1 VREIYF
7 VNAIAE
13 ALGEAMA
20 EDDTVIVLGED
31 VDRSTIGATKGL
43 IERFGPNRVRN
54 TPISEATFVGS
65 CVGAAAVGLR
75 PVVDLMFS
83 SFCYVAMDQLGNQAA
98 RLRYMSGGQ
107 VELPI
112 VYFAGTGP
120 SGSAA
125 AQHSENP
132 HPVLMHLSGLKVVFP
147 SSPADA
153 KGLLAASIRDPNPVV
168 YLLDLMLAGQK
179 GPVPDGAFE
188 VPIGRA
194 EVKREGADVTVVAL
208 ASLVNMTLELAEELE
223 NDDVSVEVIDPRSL
237 VPFDWETVAESVRKT
252 GRLIVADPARRSCGA
267 AAEIIVRMTEEC
279 WDDLRVKPCRVT
291 WADVPV
297 PFSPVLEEAM
307 TVTKN
312 DIREAIVS
320 TARSEPRIAVS

>member
-1 VREIYF
+1 MYF

-13 ALGEAMA
+13 ALAEAMA
-20 EDDTVIVLGED
+20 EDETVIVLGED

-43 IERFGPNRVRN
+43 IERFGANRVRN

-65 CVGAAAVGLR
+65 CVGAAATGLR

-83 SFCYVAMDQLGNQAA
+83 SFCYVAMDQLANQAA

-132 HPVLMHLSGLKVVFP
+132 HPMLMHLSGLKVVFP
-147 SSPADA
+147 STPADA
-153 KGLLAASIRDPNPVV
+153 KGLLLASIRDPNPVV

-179 GPVPDGAFE
+179 GPVPEGPFE
-188 VPIGRA
+188 VPLGLA
-194 EVKREGADVTVVAL
+194 DVKREGTDVTVVAI
-208 ASLVNMTLELAEELE
+208 ASLVHTALELADELE
-223 NDDVSVEVIDPRSL
+223 GEGVSVEVIDPRSL
-237 VPFDWETVAESVRKT
+237 VPFDWNAVTSSVRRT
-252 GRLIVADPARRSCGA
+252 GRLVVADPARRTCGA
-267 AAEIIVRMTEEC
+267 AAEIVSRITEEC
-279 WDDLRVKPCRVT
+279 WDELSVRPSRVT
-291 WADVPV
+291 WEDVPV

-307 TVTKN
+307 TVTKA
-312 DIREAIVS
+312 DLREAVLV
-320 TARSEPRIAVS
+320 AAQVEPRMTMS